1 MILSQTSGV
10 GVRVIATRFVPSILS
25 VAAFCVMCGAFMQAA
40 TVPSGFTETL
50 IASGL
55 ARPTAMGVAPDGR
68 VFVCE
73 QGGRLRVIKDDTL
86 LPTPFLTVSVNSS
99 GERGLLGVAFD
110 PAFITNHYVYVYYT
124 TATSP
129 IHNRVSRFTAIG
141 DVALEGSEV
150 AILDLEPLGATN
162 HNGGAIH
169 FGVDGKLYVAVG
181 DNAVGANAQT
191 LNNRLGKLLRINADG
206 TIPTDNPFYKTAI
219 GVNRAIW
226 ALGLRN
232 PFTFSVQPLSGRIF
246 INDVGQNTWEEIND
260 GVAGANY
267 GWPETEGP
275 TTDPRF
281 KSPFYAYDRRD
292 TGECAITGG
301 SFYNPSTE
309 QFPDE
314 FIGLYLFADYC
325 GGWIR
330 RLDTDTVTVSPFAT
344 DISFPVDLRVSD
356 DGSLYYL
363 ARGTGSSTGVLYRVT
378 FGSESADLVVTNV
391 VAPQGAASGAA
402 LLVTDKTANQGSG
415 AADGSQTAIWLST
428 NKTLGSDT
436 LLAVR
441 PVPSLASGESSKAT
455 NAVTLPSIDP
465 GRYFL
470 IADADTNDEVRE
482 TNEDNNLRAR
492 RLLVGPDLKATV
504 ALEPAT
510 PTSTVPTT
518 ITVTTA
524 NKGFDVAAAS
534 TTRLY
539 RSANGTIGAGD
550 ELLREWAIPALNPNQ
565 EAAQSVTVRLPA
577 GSYFLLAAVD
587 VGNAVKEANESQNV
601 TKVKL
606 TVP

>member
-1 MILSQTSGV
+1 MILSLTSGV
-10 GVRVIATRFVPSILS
+10 GVRVIATRFVQSILS
-25 VAAFCVMCGAFMQAA
+25 VAAVCVTCGAFMQAA
-40 TVPSGFTETL
+40 TLPSGFTETL

-55 ARPTAMGVAPDGR
+55 ARPTAMAVAPDGR

-86 LPTPFLTVSVNSS
+86 LSTPFLTVSVNSS

-129 IHNRVSRFTAIG
+129 IHNRVSRFTANG
-141 DVALEGSEV
+141 DMALEGSEV
-150 AILDLEPLGATN
+150 AVLDLEPLGATN

-206 TIPTDNPFYKTAI
+206 TIPTDNPFYNAAT

-275 TTDPRF
+275 TNDPRF
-281 KSPFYAYDRRD
+281 KSPFYAYDRRN

-330 RLDTDTVTVSPFAT
+330 
-344 DISFPVDLRVSD
+344 SD
-356 DGSLYYL
+356 
-363 ARGTGSSTGVLYRVT
+363 
-378 FGSESADLVVTNV
+378 
-391 VAPQGAASGAA
+391 
-402 LLVTDKTANQGSG
+402 
-415 AADGSQTAIWLST
+415 
-428 NKTLGSDT
+428 
-436 LLAVR
+436 
-441 PVPSLASGESSKAT
+441 
-455 NAVTLPSIDP
+455 
-465 GRYFL
+465 
-470 IADADTNDEVRE
+470 
-482 TNEDNNLRAR
+482 NLRAR

-524 NKGFDVAAAS
+524 NKGFDVAAVS

-550 ELLREWAIPALNPNQ
+550 ELL
-565 EAAQSVTVRLPA
+565 
-577 GSYFLLAAVD
+577 
-587 VGNAVKEANESQNV
+587 ANGRFRH
-601 TKVKL
+601 
-606 TVP
+606 

>member
-1 MILSQTSGV
+1 MILSLTSGV
-10 GVRVIATRFVPSILS
+10 GVRVIATRFVQSILS
-25 VAAFCVMCGAFMQAA
+25 VAAVCVTCGAFMQAA
-40 TVPSGFTETL
+40 TLPSGFTETL

-55 ARPTAMGVAPDGR
+55 ARPTAMAVAPDGR

-86 LPTPFLTVSVNSS
+86 LSTPFLTVSVNSS

-129 IHNRVSRFTAIG
+129 IHNRVSRFTANG
-141 DVALEGSEV
+141 DVALEGSEI

-169 FGVDGKLYVAVG
+169 FGVDGTLYVAVG

-206 TIPTDNPFYKTAI
+206 TIPTDNPFYNTAT
-219 GVNRAIW
+219 GVNRVIW

-275 TTDPRF
+275 TNDPRF
-281 KSPFYAYDRRD
+281 KSPFYAYDRRN

-330 RLDTDTVTVSPFAT
+330 
-344 DISFPVDLRVSD
+344 SD
-356 DGSLYYL
+356 
-363 ARGTGSSTGVLYRVT
+363 
-378 FGSESADLVVTNV
+378 
-391 VAPQGAASGAA
+391 
-402 LLVTDKTANQGSG
+402 
-415 AADGSQTAIWLST
+415 
-428 NKTLGSDT
+428 
-436 LLAVR
+436 
-441 PVPSLASGESSKAT
+441 
-455 NAVTLPSIDP
+455 
-465 GRYFL
+465 
-470 IADADTNDEVRE
+470 
-482 TNEDNNLRAR
+482 NLRAR

-550 ELLREWAIPALNPNQ
+550 ELLGEWAIPALNPKQ
-565 EAAQSVTVRLPA
+565 EAAQSVTVMLPA

-587 VGNAVKEANESQNV
+587 VSHAVKEANESQNV

-606 TVP
+606 TVQ

>member
-1 MILSQTSGV
+1 MILSLTSGV
-10 GVRVIATRFVPSILS
+10 AVRVIATRFVQSILS
-25 VAAFCVMCGAFMQAA
+25 VAAVCVTCGAFMQAA
-40 TVPSGFTETL
+40 TLPSGFTETL

-55 ARPTAMGVAPDGR
+55 ARPTAMAVAPDGR

-86 LPTPFLTVSVNSS
+86 LSTPFLTVSVNSS

-129 IHNRVSRFTAIG
+129 IHNRVSRFTANG
-141 DVALEGSEV
+141 DVALEGSEI

-169 FGVDGKLYVAVG
+169 FGVDGTLYVAVG

-206 TIPTDNPFYKTAI
+206 TIPTDNPFYNTAT
-219 GVNRAIW
+219 GVNRVIW

-275 TTDPRF
+275 TNDPRF
-281 KSPFYAYDRRD
+281 KSPFYAYDRRN

-330 RLDTDTVTVSPFAT
+330 SLDTDTVTVSPFAT

-363 ARGTGSSTGVLYRVT
+363 ARGQGSNTGVLYRVT
-378 FGSESADLVVTNV
+378 FASESADLVVTNL
-391 VAPQGAASGAA
+391 VAPKGAASGAV
-402 LLVTDKTANQGSG
+402 LQVTDKTANQGSG
-415 AADGSQTAIWLST
+415 AAGGSQTAIWLST
-428 NKTLGSDT
+428 NKNLGGDT
-436 LLAVR
+436 LLAAR

-455 NAVTLPSIDP
+455 NAVTLPGIDA
-465 GRYFL
+465 GTYFL
-470 IADADTNDEVRE
+470 IAEADTNGEVRE

-550 ELLREWAIPALNPNQ
+550 ELLGEWAIPALNPKQ
-565 EAAQSVTVRLPA
+565 EAAQSVTVMLPA

-587 VGNAVKEANESQNV
+587 VSNAVKEANESQNV

-606 TVP
+606 TVQ